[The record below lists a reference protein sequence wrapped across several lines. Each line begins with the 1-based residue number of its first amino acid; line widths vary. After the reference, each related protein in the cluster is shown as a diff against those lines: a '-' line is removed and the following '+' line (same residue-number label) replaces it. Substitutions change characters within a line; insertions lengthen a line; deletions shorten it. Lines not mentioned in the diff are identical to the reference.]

1 MELPL
6 NGPIT
11 MNQINSAFD
20 KPSGST
26 ISLYSASTGGLGAIN
41 TDSPYRPDGS
51 APHAMSEFRGYNTA
65 AIPPSI
71 VITGFSGGYL
81 YFTISGT
88 GYNPST
94 LTISTRTGTA
104 GGPATNSHGSS
115 TSPRFV
121 GIPSTDSWYQILDL
135 SIRGLFSNTFF
146 VSGLDTTAPSVP
158 TGLTCGS
165 GAGNPQT
172 SIAIEWNTSTDN
184 VAVAGYQLQ
193 RRVNSTGTWSTRYT
207 GTNYYYQDTGT
218 RNTYYNY
225 QVRAFD
231 AAGNYS
237 NFSAIAGWQTEGGIS
252 CFVEGTLITLSDG
265 TQKAIEALT
274 VNELL
279 LSAQIDTLK
288 DTNDTD
294 KLYKWS
300 SDDLTENR
308 ITSPITHI
316 EPKIAQK
323 IVVINDGL
331 LEATPYHS
339 QLIQRDS
346 IWKFIPIGNVI
357 VGDNLY
363 GINKEIIPVTSVHIH
378 LEKRIIYPL
387 SMSPSH
393 TYFANGV
400 LTHNI
405 KPADP
410 K

>member
-1 MELPL
+1 
-6 NGPIT
+6 
-11 MNQINSAFD
+11 
-20 KPSGST
+20 
-26 ISLYSASTGGLGAIN
+26 
-41 TDSPYRPDGS
+41 
-51 APHAMSEFRGYNTA
+51 MSEFRGYNTA
-65 AIPPSI
+65 ATARSI

-81 YFTISGT
+81 YFTVSGT
-88 GYNPST
+88 GYNPSE
-94 LTISTRTGTA
+94 LTISTRTGSQS
-104 GGPATNSHGSS
+104 GPWTDSKGSS

-121 GIPSTDSWYQILDL
+121 GIPSTDSWYQIFDL
-135 SIRGLFSNTFF
+135 SIRDLFSNTFF

>member
-146 VSGLDTTAPSVP
+146 VNGLDTTAPSVP

-265 TQKAIEALT
+265 TQKAIEALA

-300 SDDLTENR
+300 SDYLTENR

-378 LEKRIIYPL
+378 SEKRIIYPL